1 MGWHF
6 QNDALS
12 TSISCLHQNGGLRP
26 FRNDAT
32 WKIKTD
38 RKAYAIAHGKIVGTV
53 TPIWLRAPGQCS
65 IEQCFSSATL
75 ATATAFMDSL
85 GQPLPL
91 VHRYRRHRQHPSS
104 LTTQSSVPSGMM
116 SLATRPNS

>member
-6 QNDALS
+6 HNDALQHVH
-12 TSISCLHQNGGLRP
+12 IVFAPERWLRP

-65 IEQCFSSATL
+65 IVQCFSSATL
-75 ATATAFMDSL
+75 ATATAFMDFS
-85 GQPLPL
+85 
-91 VHRYRRHRQHPSS
+91 VNPS
-104 LTTQSSVPSGMM
+104 P
-116 SLATRPNS
+116 